1 MNVKRLKVVLGRI
14 YEVLM
19 KTRFL
24 NKNLTK
30 KTEVFVWGQYGSC
43 EGAVVVK
50 RRG

>member
-1 MNVKRLKVVLGRI
+1 MKVKRLKVVLGRI

-19 KTRFL
+19 RMRFL
-24 NKNLTK
+24 NKKLTE

-43 EGAVVVK
+43 ERAVVVK